1 MSFAL
6 LPIDQLV
13 IIAMLIFARVG
24 ACLMLMPGISSA
36 RIPMNFRLFL
46 AIAFSLIMVPLSGS
60 NFTTIAQNP
69 TLATL
74 VSGIVSESLVGATF
88 GVIAQAYMWALQFMA
103 NIIGM
108 SIGYSG
114 QPGTSVIES
123 MPETQVANMITIGA
137 LMLFFAGDL
146 HMIVIRG
153 LMTSY
158 QVVPVSLTPA
168 PQSALID
175 FQDALSQTFLTTL
188 RIASPFI
195 IYSILVNIAVGLINK
210 LTPTIPVYFISMPFV
225 MFGGLLLIYCLLPEI
240 LTFFGAEYASWLNR
254 GP

>member
-1 MSFAL
+1 MPITT

-13 IIAMLIFARVG
+13 TVAMLIFARVG
-24 ACLMLMPGISSA
+24 ACLMLVPGFSSA

-46 AIAFSLIMVPLSGS
+46 AIAFSLIMVPLAGS
-60 NFTTIAQNP
+60 NFQSIVQNP

-74 VSGIVSESLVGATF
+74 LAGIVTETLVGATF
-88 GVIAQAYMWALQFMA
+88 GIIAHAYMWAMQFMA

-114 QPGTSVIES
+114 QPGNSITES
-123 MPETQVANMITIGA
+123 MPESQVANFITLAA
-137 LMLFFAGDL
+137 LMLFFASDL
-146 HMIVIRG
+146 HIIVIRG

-158 QVVPVSLTPA
+158 QLIPVSLTPR
-168 PQSALID
+168 PESALID
-175 FQDALSQTFLTTL
+175 FRDALSQTFLTTL

-195 IYSILVNIAVGLINK
+195 IYAILVNMSVGLINK
-210 LTPTIPVYFISMPFV
+210 LTPSIPVYFISMPFV
-225 MFGGLLLIYCLLPEI
+225 MFGGVLLLYYLMPEI
-240 LTFFGAEYASWLNR
+240 MTFFSSELTSWLNK